1 MYSCNSYNRQA
12 ADYYSNLR
20 QGNFEKAGKAL
31 DQNRLLKKNRNR
43 LLYLLEK
50 GKLCHMLQQY
60 DHSNKY
66 FNEADLLM
74 ESSKASVKDI
84 AFGTLLNPMMK
95 TYRGEDF
102 EKYLIHYYKSLN
114 YLQLGQPAEALVE
127 ARRISL
133 RSYAQ
138 EDKAG
143 RTDHYSED
151 AFSFMLQ
158 GMIYEKN
165 NEINNAFIAYR
176 NAAKV
181 FLDNNG
187 SYYGTVLPLQLKM
200 DVLRTAHLNGFI
212 DEVTR
217 FEKLFNLKFLNEEKP
232 EGGELILFW
241 ENGSAPVK
249 DQQDLYF
256 SLFKG
261 SGDNFY
267 FKDGGGLF
275 NIPFEP
281 GAGYSRDNLKA
292 EDIRSLRISLP
303 RYRSQPLF
311 YSTANVEINGINY
324 LLEPTE
330 SINSLAISTLKE
342 RTLKELTS
350 TLTRVAIKKIA
361 EEAVRT
367 DQKDEQK
374 NGKKDEKKRAR
385 NEAIAMGIQIF
396 NFASEKA
403 DTRNWQSL
411 PHTIFFTRIP
421 LKAGINDIT
430 VHIGGQQSKKL
441 NYSVNGG
448 QGLQFMNICTLR

>member
-12 ADYYSNLR
+12 ADYYSNL
-20 QGNFEKAGKAL
+20 QEGNFKKAGKAL
-31 DQNRLLKKNRNR
+31 DQNRLLKKSRNR
-43 LLYLLEK
+43 LLYILEK
-50 GKLCHMLQQY
+50 GKLCHLLQQY
-60 DHSNKY
+60 DLSNRY

-74 ESSKASVKDI
+74 EASRTSVKDI

-95 TYRGEDF
+95 TYQGEDF
-102 EKYLIHYYKSLN
+102 EKYLIHYYKALN

-138 EDKAG
+138 QDKAG
-143 RTDHYSED
+143 STDHYSED
-151 AFSFMLQ
+151 AFSLMLQ
-158 GMIYEKN
+158 GMVYEKN
-165 NEINNAFIAYR
+165 EEINNAFIAYR
-176 NAAKV
+176 NAAQV

-187 SYYGTVLPLQLKM
+187 SYYGTVLPSQLKM
-200 DVLRTAHLNGFI
+200 DVLRTAYLNGFA
-212 DEVTR
+212 DEVAR
-217 FEKLFNLKFLNEEKP
+217 FEKIFGVQYAKEEKP

-261 SGDNFY
+261 SANNFY

-281 GAGYSRDNLKA
+281 GAGHNSENLN
-292 EDIRSLRISLP
+292 IRSLRIALP
-303 RYRSQPLF
+303 RYTPQPLY
-311 YSTANVEINGINY
+311 YSTASVGINGNNY
-324 LLEPTE
+324 SLEPTE
-330 SINSLAISTLKE
+330 NINNLAISTLKE

-350 TLTRVAIKKIA
+350 TLTRVALKKIA
-361 EEAVRT
+361 EEAIRS
-367 DQKDEQK
+367 DQKK
-374 NGKKDEKKRAR
+374 NTKTGKKEGVKKAR
-385 NEAIAMGIQIF
+385 NEAIAMGLQIF

-421 LKAGINDIT
+421 LKPGTNEIT
-430 VHIGGQQSKKL
+430 VDIGGQQSKTL
-441 NYSVNGG
+441 TYSVAGG
-448 QGLQFMNICTLR
+448 RGLQFMNICTMKQ